1 MHAKLHGDIVVE
13 IFDLKLGAED
23 VTQWVLNDTFSKKK
37 KELSDKDIIACD
49 MEGKRGKGVTGERR
63 TEKQSCA

>member
-23 VTQWVLNDTFSKKK
+23 VTQWVLNDTFFQKKK
-37 KELSDKDIIACD
+37 GLSDKDIIACD
-49 MEGKRGKGVTGERR
+49 MEGKMGGGKGRE
-63 TEKQSCA
+63 